1 MKEHTEITVKKKLGV
16 YKCVHAKQIINIEQN
31 YTDRGVELLEITC
44 DNL

>member
-1 MKEHTEITVKKKLGV
+1 M

-44 DNL
+44 DNLQCICTASKVKF